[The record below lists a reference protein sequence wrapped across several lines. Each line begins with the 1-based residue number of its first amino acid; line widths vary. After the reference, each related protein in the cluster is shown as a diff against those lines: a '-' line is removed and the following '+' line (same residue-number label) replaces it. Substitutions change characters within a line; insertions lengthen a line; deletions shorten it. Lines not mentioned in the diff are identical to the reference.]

1 MKFHLSLD
9 ADQPERVA
17 KSLAWIC
24 GGEAYPAVESGL
36 WIVVADDAR
45 GPAIEVRPRGEAL
58 QVPPAADGFAPFSM
72 ATHMGEVELCAVG
85 AAAGWPAARRSRG
98 RFHVV
103 EMWIENRIMIEV
115 LTPQMQADYVAASTP
130 QARRAA

>member
-1 MKFHLSLD
+1 MKFHLSID

-24 GGEAYPAVESGL
+24 AAEAYPAVESGL
-36 WIVVADDAR
+36 WIVVSEDDR
-45 GPAIEVRPRGEAL
+45 GPTVEVRPRGEAL
-58 QVPPAADGFAPFSM
+58 QVPPAANGFAPFTV
-72 ATHMGEVELCAVG
+72 ATHLSEVEVCAVG

-98 RFHVV
+98 RFHVIELWV
-103 EMWIENRIMIEV
+103 ENRIMIEV
-115 LTPQMQADYVAASTP
+115 LTPQMQADYLAAATP